1 MQAIYLTGLMGA
13 GKTTVGKELA
23 LKLGLSV
30 LDTDEEIVKQE
41 GKSINEIFAQHGE
54 SYFRD
59 LESKMLSDMP
69 TENIVITTGG
79 GIILNKENRKFM
91 KERGTVVYLDA
102 NPEEILVRLQNDQSR
117 PLLAIDKQNVIF
129 KLYKERLP
137 LYEEGCHLKVSTT
150 GKDVEAI
157 VNEIIARF

>member
-23 LKLGLSV
+23 SKLGLTV
-30 LDTDEEIVKQE
+30 MDTDEEIVKQE
-41 GKSINEIFAQHGE
+41 GKSINEIFALHGE
-54 SYFRD
+54 SYFRE
-59 LESKMLSDMP
+59 LESKMLAELP

-79 GIILNKENRKFM
+79 GIILNEENRKFM

-117 PLLAIDKQNVIF
+117 PLLAKDKQNVIF
-129 KLYKERLP
+129 MLYKDRLP
-137 LYEEGCHLKVSTT
+137 LYEESCHLKVTTT
-150 GKDVEAI
+150 GKDIETI
-157 VNEIIARF
+157 VNEIIACF